1 MYEKKYFTQEK
12 QKHMKAIITAIT
24 VILIMTAAQTTNAQ
38 VVGVANSDP
47 KTTLDVNGALS
58 LREGASLT
66 LTNGANNNVAL
77 TNPSYSLYRITG
89 PTASFS
95 VSGIVPVVGS
105 DGQLITIENT
115 TAQTMTLIHDAV
127 STASNR
133 IYCPGAKDFIIVGQ
147 YSTATLQYNVT
158 QSRWIL
164 TNYADC
170 RYGDNI
176 QSVVGTSDISINTG
190 TPTDMATM
198 SITFTP
204 KHATIFVNFGA
215 AGHADVG
222 SLSRAGTYVDF
233 QVLKDGVII
242 GGTTSITTD
251 YDRDDIAGIYKIVSW
266 NAHMTMYPISV
277 TPGVSTTI
285 KVQWSRGGNTP
296 ITVYNWAGTQNSYS
310 HRNLTIFD

>member
-1 MYEKKYFTQEK
+1 MRTTIIAMAVIMIMTRAQT
-12 QKHMKAIITAIT
+12 ITA
-24 VILIMTAAQTTNAQ
+24 QQ
-38 VVGVANSDP
+38 VGIATSDP

-58 LREGASLT
+58 LRENTALNLS
-66 LTNGANNNVAL
+66 NGANNDISLGAIA
-77 TNPSYSLYRITG
+77 YSLYRITG
-89 PTASFS
+89 PTAAFTI
-95 VSGIVPVVGS
+95 SGIVPVTGS
-105 DGQLITIENT
+105 DGQLVTFENT
-115 TAQTMTLIHDAV
+115 TAQTMTLVHDAV
-127 STASNR
+127 STAANR
-133 IYCPGAKDFIIVGQ
+133 IYCPGAKNFIIVGQ
-147 YSTATLQYNVT
+147 YSTVTLQYNKT
-158 QSRWIL
+158 QSRWVL

-190 TPTDMATM
+190 TPTDMTTL

-204 KHATIFVNFGA
+204 KHATVFVNFGA

-242 GGTTSITTD
+242 GGTTSIATD

-266 NAHMTMYPISV
+266 NAHMTMFPLSV

-285 KVQWSRGGNTP
+285 KVQWSRDGNSP
-296 ITVYNWAGTQNSYS
+296 ITIYNLAGSAAGYS